1 MMRVSV
7 QLRGG
12 WVFTTILMA
21 TLMTGA
27 AIARGADCPDNDLG
41 AIETAFAATMADRDL
56 EAFSA
61 FLDEE
66 TIFFAGP
73 KELRGKQAVIDAWS
87 PFFKGDQ
94 PPFSWHP
101 EVVSILDS
109 GTLGLTS
116 GPVLDTEGNRVGS
129 FNSIWRK
136 NADGHWKIIF
146 DRGCQ

>member
-1 MMRVSV
+1 MWYTEQAKSGR
-7 QLRGG
+7 
-12 WVFTTILMA
+12 VFTTIVVA
-21 TLMTGA
+21 TLVMGA
-27 AIARGADCPDNDLG
+27 AIAGGAESPDNDLG

-66 TIFFAGP
+66 TIFYAGP

-87 PFFKGDQ
+87 PFFDGDQ

-109 GTLGLTS
+109 GALGLTS
-116 GPVLDTEGNRVGS
+116 GPVLDPEGNKVGS

-136 NADGHWKIIF
+136 NADGRWKIIF